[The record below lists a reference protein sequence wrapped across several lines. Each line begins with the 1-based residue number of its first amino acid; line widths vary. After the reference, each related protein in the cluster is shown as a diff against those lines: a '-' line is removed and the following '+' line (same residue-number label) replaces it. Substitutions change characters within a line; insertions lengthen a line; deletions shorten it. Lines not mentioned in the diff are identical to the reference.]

1 MEKSDIIISVGLDEE
16 RLPDSIEWKAD
27 DADTPDMQKA
37 KAMML
42 SLWDGA
48 DKTAMRI
55 DLWTKGMMIDEMNDF
70 YFQTMMTMADSYH
83 RATGDEE
90 LSTLY
95 RDFAKDFYTKAQEK
109 LK

>member
-1 MEKSDIIISVGLDEE
+1 MEKSDILIRVGLDEE
-16 RLPDSIEWKAD
+16 KFPESLEWKAD
-27 DADTPDMQKA
+27 DAEVADFQKA
-37 KAMML
+37 KAMIL

-55 DLWTKGMMIDEMNDF
+55 DLWTKEMMIDEMNDF
-70 YFQTMMTMADSYH
+70 FFQTMMTMADSYK

-90 LSTLY
+90 LSEEY
-95 RDFAKDFYTKAQEK
+95 RHFAQAFFTKAQEK

>member
-1 MEKSDIIISVGLDEE
+1 MENSEILIRVGLDKN
-16 RLPDSIEWKAD
+16 RLPQSIQWKAD

-37 KAMML
+37 KAMIL

-55 DLWTKGMMIDEMNDF
+55 DLWTMEMMMDEMNDF
-70 YFQTMMTMADSYH
+70 FFQTLMTMADSYK
-83 RATGDEE
+83 RATSDDEMSEE
-90 LSTLY
+90 L
-95 RDFAKDFYTKAQEK
+95 RNFAKAFYTKAQEK